1 MPDEIILIAA
11 VTIDGYISRHS
22 HDRVDWSK
30 DLHLFKKQTMGFPV
44 IMGSNTRKTISTK
57 MEGREQI
64 VITRHDN
71 PKTILAGVKKHK
83 CFIIGGGI
91 TNHRF
96 INYITHIYITPHPY
110 IFGGG
115 VPLFKGSLKNN
126 ELSIQFLN
134 LVSVDV
140 DKGIYQ
146 YQYRVIKK

>member
-1 MPDEIILIAA
+1 
-11 VTIDGYISRHS
+11 
-22 HDRVDWSK
+22 
-30 DLHLFKKQTMGFPV
+30 
-44 IMGSNTRKTISTK
+44 

-110 IFGGG
+110 IFGDG

-146 YQYRVIKK
+146 YQYKVIKK